1 MKRNLEQETF
11 NLKRSKTEFNH
22 FSNQYNDSPEI
33 NSFKKTDTIYNLNH
47 FYLHNSYHDL
57 GSKLGLIVGTKLLD
71 TIKKNGPL
79 FIDYYFNIYHNMHIE
94 IYIKDFISN
103 CNIIDYISL
112 LKDKDAFEK
121 YFDFFNNGFKSS
133 FINILQSNLT
143 KFPDILNKLNEHM

>member
-11 NLKRSKTEFNH
+11 NLKRSKTEF
-22 FSNQYNDSPEI
+22 
-33 NSFKKTDTIYNLNH
+33 NH

-79 FIDYYFNIYHNMHIE
+79 FINYYFNIYHNMHIE

-103 CNIIDYISL
+103 CNIIDYINL